1 MTTTTA
7 SAAFRL
13 FVCRPC
19 SPSQQSMYHFSTAQN
34 RPHLSSGAPSF
45 QPHCRS
51 SATLSTFDNPSLPTH
66 LPAWSQR
73 LTPPPEMNSI
83 ASTLQPQPYKEHGSY
98 YNDRSSVNRLS
109 YGGHHDSVQEPKR
122 DYYYHAP
129 QSRPSSRTSSPAP
142 RHASIASVTQSRKQ
156 STISAIAVPLQIPT
170 SVNSS
175 KGSLAELA
183 AEITCF
189 FWFESASI
197 LDFAED
203 PASTAVLPQSLCAE
217 ALPTTGF
224 RKWVTTILSTTQVAQ
239 NVILLALLFVYRL
252 KKLNPTVKGKLGS
265 EYRLLTVALMLGN
278 KFLDDNTYTN
288 KTWAEV
294 SGISVAEVHIMEVEF
309 LSNMK
314 YNLYTSA
321 EQWKDWQTLLGR
333 FADYFQRATRPPPL
347 QTVTMVS
354 PLINSYLSSSL
365 PSPPNS
371 FQTSPPSGH
380 PPTFNHNRYPQI
392 SAAGPTPRPSPLGNA
407 LDLASSH
414 NPRKRSREDEPSE
427 EVPSKRPTYQNPAH
441 RHQHNISNGSS
452 TGSVTSQVQG
462 MPKALQNVLQMDS
475 SSQNQPL
482 QRHAPAS
489 HHQYPHLPPIDYP
502 HKAASTVPAST
513 WAHNAAYTVPT
524 SQAEHAS
531 SQAGRLQNHQSPYL
545 SSNSVSPT
553 NTSHLPM
560 TSSLPTPGYTASAH
574 PSPSFFLHQRNSPY
588 KPVRSVNT
596 LLVPPP
602 ARAMQ
607 QPEHGIGFD
616 RMHYQPL
623 GRPIEE
629 RQQGRLPHVTQN
641 QWLEGSH
648 QKVATP
654 FDQWP
659 GFMHNHNQPSQQLP
673 GFHSLMP
680 VPAQGQYHN

>member
-1 MTTTTA
+1 
-7 SAAFRL
+7 
-13 FVCRPC
+13 
-19 SPSQQSMYHFSTAQN
+19 
-34 RPHLSSGAPSF
+34 
-45 QPHCRS
+45 
-51 SATLSTFDNPSLPTH
+51 
-66 LPAWSQR
+66 
-73 LTPPPEMNSI
+73 MNSL
-83 ASTLQPQPYKEHGSY
+83 AHTLQPQPFQEHGNY

-109 YGGHHDSVQEPKR
+109 YGGHHDSVQELKR
-122 DYYYHAP
+122 DYYHHNAQSRP
-129 QSRPSSRTSSPAP
+129 VSRPSSPAA
-142 RHASIASVTQSRKQ
+142 RHGSIASVTQQRKQ
-156 STISAIAVPLQIPT
+156 SNASAIAVPLQIPT

-175 KGSLAELA
+175 RGSLAELA
-183 AEITCF
+183 AEITCL
-189 FWFESASI
+189 FWFESASV

-321 EQWKDWQTLLGR
+321 EQWKEWQTLLGR
-333 FADYFQRATRPPPL
+333 FADYFQRASRPPPVAP
-347 QTVTMVS
+347 VTTVS
-354 PLINSYLSSSL
+354 PLINSHFSAQL
-365 PSPPNS
+365 PSPPPS
-371 FQTSPPSGH
+371 YHTSPPTGT
-380 PPTFNHNRYPQI
+380 PQTYNYNRYPPI
-392 SAAGPTPRPSPLGNA
+392 SVAGPTPGPSPLGNA
-407 LDLASSH
+407 PNLAPSYNS
-414 NPRKRSREDEPSE
+414 RKRSREEDSSAD
-427 EVPSKRPTYQNPAH
+427 VPSKRPAYQTPAYG
-441 RHQHNISNGSS
+441 HQHNVADGSS
-452 TGSVTSQVQG
+452 SASVTSHGQG
-462 MPKALQNVLQMDS
+462 MPKALQNVLQMES
-475 SSQNQPL
+475 SSQNQPS
-482 QRHAPAS
+482 RHAPTS
-489 HHQYPHLPPIDYP
+489 HQQYPQLPPINYP
-502 HKAASTVPAST
+502 PKHNNAQPSTT
-513 WAHNAAYTVPT
+513 WAQPGSYTAPT
-524 SQAEHAS
+524 LHADHAQS
-531 SQAGRLQNHQSPYL
+531 HTGRLPSHQSPYL

-560 TSSLPTPGYTASAH
+560 TSSLQTPGYTASAH

-588 KPVRSVNT
+588 KPVRGVNT

-607 QPEHGIGFD
+607 PEHVGYD

-629 RQQGRLPHVTQN
+629 RQQGRLPYVSQN
-641 QWLEGSH
+641 QWLDPFH
-648 QKVATP
+648 QKPATP
-654 FDQWP
+654 FDQWS
-659 GFMHNHNQPSQQLP
+659 GFHNNHNHNQHSQQLP

-680 VPAQGQYHN
+680 VPAQGHYHN